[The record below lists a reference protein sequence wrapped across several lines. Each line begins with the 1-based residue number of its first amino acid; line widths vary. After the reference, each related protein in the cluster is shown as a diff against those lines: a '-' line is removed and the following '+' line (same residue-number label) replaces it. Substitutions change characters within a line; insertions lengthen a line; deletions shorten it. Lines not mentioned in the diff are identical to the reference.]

1 MLTKTDAYV
10 VPFAE
15 LKRVAGSRDRDLL
28 EAIRTECA
36 WMLEEA
42 DINRQEGCDLTC
54 AEALARIIEGDDL
67 RDVPHRLGYL
77 YGNAL
82 ESLFFDQAPGDCSSS
97 GVKFVSAMRSFAEEY
112 EFRVAGE
119 LN

>member
-82 ESLFFDQAPGDCSSS
+82 EALCCFLGEFVGDVEGDWREDLDALFAGR
-97 GVKFVSAMRSFAEEY
+97 GVPLK
-112 EFRVAGE
+112 
-119 LN
+119 